1 MLMFATGAIAARRR
15 RFIMPLQQWSD
26 TILIAELNDEP
37 ALSDELDSLM
47 RRLDSLQDK
56 LPNVIVDLK
65 AVTYLNSSNIA
76 QMLRLRKL
84 MAAGASR
91 LRLCSVDDRVWSVV
105 LVTGLDKLFEF
116 TDDISTSL
124 ASLQIDE

>member
-1 MLMFATGAIAARRR
+1 
-15 RFIMPLQQWSD
+15 MPLQQWSD

-37 ALSDELDSLM
+37 AMSDELDSLL

-56 LPNVIVDLK
+56 LPDVIVDLK

-84 MAAGASR
+84 MAASTAK

-116 TDDISTSL
+116 TDDVSTSL
-124 ASLQIDE
+124 ASLQIDD